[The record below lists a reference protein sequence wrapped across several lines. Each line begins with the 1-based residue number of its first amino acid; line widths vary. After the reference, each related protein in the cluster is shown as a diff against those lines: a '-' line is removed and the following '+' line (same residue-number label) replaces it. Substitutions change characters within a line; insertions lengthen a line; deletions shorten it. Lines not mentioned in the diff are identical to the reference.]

1 MRLDIWQTLIYLL
14 EGLPLTFSISII
26 AFAAGLAIGLPL
38 AFIRVYEKDASFV
51 VDAYEKVFRGV
62 PELVLMLLFCFGLGY
77 YFPVPFANPF
87 FTAAFVLGLRS
98 GANQSQIFRGAI
110 RGIGDEQL
118 IAAQSGGFSKWQAIW
133 HVMVPQ
139 VLTYS
144 TPGLG
149 SEYALLIKDS
159 AYAWVIGVLEIMKR
173 AELLSV
179 QTSNLVT
186 PFTITLLIYVAITFP
201 IAQWLDR
208 WGNKRKKKMGL

>member
-1 MRLDIWQTLIYLL
+1 MDVWQTLIYLL

-26 AFAAGLAIGLPL
+26 AFIAGLAIGLPL
-38 AFIRVYEKDASFV
+38 AFIRVYEKDVSFV
-51 VDAYEKVFRGV
+51 VDAYEKVFRGI

-110 RGIGDEQL
+110 RGIGDEQM

-186 PFTITLLIYVAITFP
+186 PFTFTLLIYVAITFP

-208 WGNKRKKKMGL
+208 WGSRRRKKMGL

>member
-1 MRLDIWQTLIYLL
+1 MDVWQSLIYIL

-26 AFAAGLAIGLPL
+26 AFIAGLAIGLPL
-38 AFIRVYEKDASFV
+38 AFTRVYEKDLSFV

-77 YFPVPFANPF
+77 YFAVPFANPF

-110 RGIGDEQL
+110 RGIGDEQM
-118 IAAQSGGFSKWQAIW
+118 IAAQSGGFSKWQSIW

-139 VLTYS
+139 VLAYS

-159 AYAWVIGVLEIMKR
+159 AYAWVIGVLEMMKR

-179 QTSNLVT
+179 QTSNLVV
-186 PFTITLLIYVAITFP
+186 PFTFTLLIYVAITFP

-208 WGNKRKKKMGL
+208 WGNRRRKKMGL

>member
-1 MRLDIWQTLIYLL
+1 
-14 EGLPLTFSISII
+14 
-26 AFAAGLAIGLPL
+26 
-38 AFIRVYEKDASFV
+38 VYEKDVSFV

-77 YFPVPFANPF
+77 YFAVPFANPF

-110 RGIGDEQL
+110 RGIGDEQM

-179 QTSNLVT
+179 QTSNLVA

-201 IAQWLDR
+201 IAQFLDR
-208 WGNKRKKKMGL
+208 WGNRRKKKMGL

>member
-1 MRLDIWQTLIYLL
+1 MDVWQTLIYLL

-26 AFAAGLAIGLPL
+26 AFIAGLAIGLPL
-38 AFIRVYEKDASFV
+38 AFIRVYEKDVSFV
-51 VDAYEKVFRGV
+51 VDAYEKVFRGI

-110 RGIGDEQL
+110 RGIGDEQM

-179 QTSNLVT
+179 QTSNLVA
-186 PFTITLLIYVAITFP
+186 PFTFTLLIYVAITFP

-208 WGNKRKKKMGL
+208 WGSRRRKKMGL

>member
-179 QTSNLVT
+179 QTSNLVA

>member
-1 MRLDIWQTLIYLL
+1 MDIWQTLIYLL

-26 AFAAGLAIGLPL
+26 AFIAGLGIGLPL
-38 AFIRVYEKDASFV
+38 AFIRVYEKDLSFV

-77 YFPVPFANPF
+77 YFPMPFANPF

-110 RGIGDEQL
+110 RGIGDEQM

-139 VLTYS
+139 VLTFS

-179 QTSNLVT
+179 QTSNLVV

>member
-1 MRLDIWQTLIYLL
+1 LDVWQTLIYLL

-26 AFAAGLAIGLPL
+26 AFIAGLAIGLPL
-38 AFIRVYEKDASFV
+38 AFIRVYEKDVSFV
-51 VDAYEKVFRGV
+51 VDAYEKVFRGI

-110 RGIGDEQL
+110 RGIGDEQM

-186 PFTITLLIYVAITFP
+186 PFTFTLLIYVAITFP

-208 WGNKRKKKMGL
+208 WGSRRRKKMGL